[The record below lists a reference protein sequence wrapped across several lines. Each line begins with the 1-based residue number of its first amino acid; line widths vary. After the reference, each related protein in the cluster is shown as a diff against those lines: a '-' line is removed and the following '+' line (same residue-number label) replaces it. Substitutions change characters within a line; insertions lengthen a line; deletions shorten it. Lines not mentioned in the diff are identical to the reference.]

1 MERMRFRPI
10 VSLLLIA
17 GTVGCAQG
25 TPTSPPNTR
34 LSPDSTEVIITPTL
48 GPPLTANPITPS
60 EIITKEV
67 SPMEKATP
75 ASTPSDSGLQK
86 FVNQAKQD
94 LAQHLDISPD
104 KIEVVEVKAVVWRD
118 SSLGCPQPGMAY
130 LQVLQD
136 GLLIRLKV
144 GDKIYNYHSGGNRP
158 PFLCENPARD

>member
-1 MERMRFRPI
+1 
-10 VSLLLIA
+10 
-17 GTVGCAQG
+17 
-25 TPTSPPNTR
+25 
-34 LSPDSTEVIITPTL
+34 
-48 GPPLTANPITPS
+48 
-60 EIITKEV
+60 
-67 SPMEKATP
+67 MEKATP

-136 GLLIRLKV
+136 GLLIRPKV

-158 PFLCENPARD
+158 PFLCENPAKD

>member
-1 MERMRFRPI
+1 
-10 VSLLLIA
+10 
-17 GTVGCAQG
+17 
-25 TPTSPPNTR
+25 
-34 LSPDSTEVIITPTL
+34 
-48 GPPLTANPITPS
+48 LTANPITPS

-67 SPMEKATP
+67 SPMEKTPP

-86 FVNQAKQD
+86 FIAQAKQD
-94 LAQHLDISPD
+94 LAQRLDIDPD
-104 KIEVVEVKAVVWRD
+104 QIEVVEAKAVVWPD

-158 PFLCENPARD
+158 PFLCENPAKD